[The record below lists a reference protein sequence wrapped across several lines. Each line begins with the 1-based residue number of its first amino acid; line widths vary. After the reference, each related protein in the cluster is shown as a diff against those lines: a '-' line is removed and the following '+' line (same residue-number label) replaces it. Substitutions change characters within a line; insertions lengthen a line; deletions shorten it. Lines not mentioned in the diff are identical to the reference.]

1 MNHEEWPVD
10 FESVRQEQLRG
21 WMAATPAQKLQWL
34 EDALKFAY
42 SVGALKVGTRDETPA
57 ED

>member
-1 MNHEEWPVD
+1 MNREEWPVD
-10 FESVRQEQLRG
+10 FESVRLEQLRG
-21 WMAATPAQKLQWL
+21 WMTATPAQKLQWL

-42 SVGALKVGTRDETPA
+42 SVGALKVVTRDETRS